1 MQSYAA
7 EKSMR
12 LFVLCSDG
20 ACTARLG
27 QKQGSNR
34 VLFLLAMVDGGGA
47 TNVSAGRHI
56 ASTGTH
62 ARVSSSSSLLIYILM
77 VMDYGGT

>member
-1 MQSYAA
+1 
-7 EKSMR
+7 
-12 LFVLCSDG
+12 
-20 ACTARLG
+20 
-27 QKQGSNR
+27 
-34 VLFLLAMVDGGGA
+34 MVDGGGA

-56 ASTGTH
+56 VSTGTH